1 MSRAKDTQ
9 KDFIDKQVE
18 ERIRQTWAEKNV
30 SISFEHELPND
41 HYSPDG
47 IKDKNDRLLFYEH
60 FREKMK
66 YMTSKTW
73 KDFGKENKRT
83 GYETLPLKQFNKNM
97 QSSLNIV
104 SPDSKLDIIR
114 VTDRYRVIGKY
125 LSGVYYI
132 LAYDISFSAYSH

>member
-60 FREKMK
+60 FREKMH
-66 YMTSKTW
+66 
-73 KDFGKENKRT
+73 
-83 GYETLPLKQFNKNM
+83 
-97 QSSLNIV
+97 SSRGRPVL
-104 SPDSKLDIIR
+104 
-114 VTDRYRVIGKY
+114 GE
-125 LSGVYYI
+125 
-132 LAYDISFSAYSH
+132 A